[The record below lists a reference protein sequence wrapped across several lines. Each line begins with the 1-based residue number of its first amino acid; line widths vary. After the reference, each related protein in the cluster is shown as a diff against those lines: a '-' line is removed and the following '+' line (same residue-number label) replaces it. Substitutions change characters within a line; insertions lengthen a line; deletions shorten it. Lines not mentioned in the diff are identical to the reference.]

1 MTWTLS
7 GFADEISPDLDEQ
20 LDTLQAESMRYLEL
34 RGVWGTNVADLSD
47 EQLDVIDGRL
57 KERGFQVS
65 SIGSP
70 LGKVDIT
77 QPFAAE
83 RARAERIM
91 AVAQRLGAPIVR
103 VFSFYRPEGTEPEQ
117 FRHQIIANLQE
128 MSELAASAG
137 VVLAHEN
144 EKGIYGDVPSRCV
157 DLLAS
162 VDSPAFRSTF
172 DAANFVQCGVRPFD
186 EAYEPLRPYLLYVQI
201 KDALAGSGK
210 VTPAGQGDGQ
220 VRETLQ
226 ALADSG
232 FDGFFSLEPH
242 LAHAGR
248 AGGFSGAELFRQAVQ
263 ALKKL
268 LDELG
273 IAWQ

>member
-20 LDTLQAESMRYLEL
+20 LDTLAAESMHYLEL
-34 RGVWGTNVADLSD
+34 RGVWGTNVAELTD
-47 EQLDVIDGRL
+47 EQLGRIERRLAERDVR
-57 KERGFQVS
+57 VS

-83 RARAERIM
+83 RARAKRIFE
-91 AVAQRLGAPIVR
+91 VAQRLGAPIVR
-103 VFSFYRPEGTEPEQ
+103 VFSFYRPTGTEPEAY
-117 FRHQIIANLQE
+117 RDQIIANLAE
-128 MSELAASAG
+128 LSELAQAAG
-137 VVLAHEN
+137 LVLAHEN
-144 EKGIYGDVPSRCV
+144 EKGIYGDVPSRCL

-186 EAYEPLRPYLLYVQI
+186 EGYEPLRPYLIYMQI
-201 KDALAGSGK
+201 KDALAANGQ
-210 VTPAGQGDGQ
+210 VTPAGEGDGQ
-220 VRETLQ
+220 VRQTLQ
-226 ALADSG
+226 ALAESG

-242 LAHAGR
+242 LRHAGR
-248 AGGFSGAELFRQAVQ
+248 AGGFSGPELFRQAVQ